1 MGGEAEMRTRL
12 TWAAV
17 LSIVMIP
24 VLAIGWLDP
33 LEGLPL
39 VIVGIGF
46 GVAVRLLSKVPI
58 PRFTWIS
65 FVAVATLMTI
75 TIVAVAIG
83 GAILAAQPVGDTGV
97 NPTLAFPIAAVLLWV
112 SRLADLVMVVGL
124 VLYSVRI
131 FQARRALNT
140 ASQPTTP

>member
-1 MGGEAEMRTRL
+1 MRTRL

-65 FVAVATLMTI
+65 FLVVAGVMTV
-75 TIVAVAIG
+75 TIVVA
-83 GAILAAQPVGDTGV
+83 ALQWAALSTTESVSASAT
-97 NPTLAFPIAAVLLWV
+97 NPIATIPLVAVLLWI

-131 FQARRALNT
+131 FQARRALGT
-140 ASQPTTP
+140 ASNPTTP